1 MDKIFLHIMRW
12 DFPVLLVGLL
22 LSTCSVKAPEVT
34 VTGEKTALEN
44 QVIGT
49 YQQIEQDAWTLASVR
64 SATPGQQ
71 PAIPREKKKVIE
83 AIQGRK
89 FNKDDVDE
97 FKKAGLVG
105 ENNMG
110 LLEIRNP
117 ARLEADPDLKT
128 RVTKIVESEN
138 TYRQIIMERIML
150 LNESA
155 AQAGNENVARIFSK
169 MNQDSSEPGTWIQ
182 RDDGTWVKKGQ

>member
-1 MDKIFLHIMRW
+1 MDKIFLHVMRW
-12 DFPVLLVGLL
+12 GFPLLLVGLL
-22 LSTCSVKAPEVT
+22 LLTCSVKAPEVT

-117 ARLEADPDLKT
+117 AKLEADPDLKT

>member
-1 MDKIFLHIMRW
+1 MKKSIMHLLGW
-12 DFPVLLVGLL
+12 GLVLMLL
-22 LSTCSVKAPEVT
+22 FTLQWNCSVKAPEVT

-64 SATPGQQ
+64 SASPGQQ

-117 ARLEADPDLKT
+117 ARLEADPELKN
-128 RVTKIVESEN
+128 RVTKIIESEN
-138 TYRQIIMERIML
+138 NYRQIIMERIML

-155 AQAGNENVARIFSK
+155 AKAGNENVARIFSK